1 MPYLEMLT
9 RYKAWANALFYECVS
24 ELSYEQLTAPQP
36 IAFGS
41 LIHTLNHSYLMDFVW
56 KSHLV
61 GTEHGLDTRNPE
73 ETHNFQRLRHEQ
85 ELIDIWFV
93 EFAKSLSEEK
103 ADGAIEF
110 NFIGGGDGRMTRR
123 DIILHVVNHTTYH
136 RGHAA
141 DILYHFNVMPPTTD
155 LPVFI
160 RQLGSGT

>member
-1 MPYLEMLT
+1 MLT
-9 RYKAWANALFYECVS
+9 RYKAWADALFYECVS
-24 ELSYEQLTAPQP
+24 ELSYEQLMAPQP
-36 IAFGS
+36 ITFGS

-61 GTEHGLDTRNPE
+61 GTEHGLDTRNPK
-73 ETHNFQRLRHEQ
+73 ETQNFQALRHEQ
-85 ELIDIWFV
+85 ELTDNWFT
-93 EFAKSLSEEK
+93 EYAKSLSEEK
-103 ADGAIEF
+103 ADEVIDF
-110 NFIGGGDGRMTRR
+110 NFIGGGEGSMTRR

-160 RQLGSGT
+160 RHLDSGT